1 MLSYYTVKKIN
12 QNLYELKFGNG
23 ETRNMTKKKM
33 YMFLNNM
40 RKLLRQPNSKIS
52 KLDKLQERFKLL
64 NLESL
69 IEERHY
75 E

>member
-52 KLDKLQERFKLL
+52 KLNKLQERFKLL
-64 NLESL
+64 NLETL